1 MSLEAISLRVSPVL
15 SFARK
20 LKALKD
26 DLKHGLERRM
36 ALEAA
41 AVEAAV
47 TDVYRDGRS
56 LLSWY
61 GRKFGYWKNLKR
73 NNEEI

>member
-1 MSLEAISLRVSPVL
+1 
-15 SFARK
+15 
-20 LKALKD
+20 
-26 DLKHGLERRM
+26 M

-41 AVEAAV
+41 VVEVAV

-73 NNEEI
+73 NNEDFNAES

>member
-1 MSLEAISLRVSPVL
+1 
-15 SFARK
+15 
-20 LKALKD
+20 
-26 DLKHGLERRM
+26 M

-41 AVEAAV
+41 AGAAV
-47 TDVYRDGRS
+47 ETAVTEVYRDGRS